1 MYLGSADLMPRNL
14 NRRVEVLFPVT
25 EPEMIKRLRDEVLH
39 SYLHDEV
46 GARHMHTDGSY
57 STKSRRVG
65 SDCQAWFLSQRTISA
80 VR

>member
-1 MYLGSADLMPRNL
+1 
-14 NRRVEVLFPVT
+14 
-25 EPEMIKRLRDEVLH
+25 MIKRLRDEVLH

-46 GARHMHTDGSY
+46 GARHMHRDGSY
-57 STKSRRVG
+57 SAKSRRAG